1 MNELELFSKWFKNQT
16 SFDIVYRKNNF
27 GGRVPISEVL
37 KKYDN
42 NRDTYLVKYIIAKEL
57 MERNFKEEYALQTAN
72 SIMKKIRKLD
82 ENVGD

>member
-72 SIMKKIRKLD
+72 NIMKKIRKLD

>member
-16 SFDIVYRKNNF
+16 SFDIVYRKNNY
-27 GGRVPISEVL
+27 GGQVPISEVL
-37 KKYDN
+37 KRYDN
-42 NRDTYLVKYIIAKEL
+42 NRDTYLVKYIIAEEL
-57 MERNFKEEYALQTAN
+57 IKRDFKGDALQTAN

>member
-27 GGRVPISEVL
+27 GGQVPISEVL
-37 KKYDN
+37 KRYDD
-42 NRDTYLVKYIIAKEL
+42 NRDTYLVKYIIAEEL
-57 MERNFKEEYALQTAN
+57 IKRNFKEDALQTAN

>member
-27 GGRVPISEVL
+27 GGQVPISEVL
-37 KKYDN
+37 KRYDD
-42 NRDTYLVKYIIAKEL
+42 NRDTYLVKYIIAEEL
-57 MERNFKEEYALQTAN
+57 IKRNFKEDALQTAN

-82 ENVGD
+82 KNVGD

>member
-37 KKYDN
+37 KRYNN
-42 NRDTYLVKYIIAKEL
+42 NRDTYLVKYIIAEEL
-57 MERNFKEEYALQTAN
+57 IKRNFKGDALQTAN

>member
-27 GGRVPISEVL
+27 GGQVPISEVL
-37 KKYDN
+37 KKYNN
-42 NRDTYLVKYIIAKEL
+42 NRDTYLVKYIIAEEL
-57 MERNFKEEYALQTAN
+57 IKRNFKEDALQTAN

>member
-37 KKYDN
+37 KKYNN
-42 NRDTYLVKYIIAKEL
+42 NRDTYLVKYIIAEEL
-57 MERNFKEEYALQTAN
+57 IKRNFKGDALQTAN